1 MRLMIVAACLFVAG
15 CETDFLGYGPET
27 CTTTPT
33 DEQVKCCREVMYIN
47 PELEIVPLGYCIRP
61 GLDATIFVKFVAKT
75 DKPSKLFIREKVDA
89 TRFDLGFRRF
99 VTEPKTAV
107 SWWDV
112 SSQRLTG
119 ASLIVK
125 SPDSAGDC
133 GLDVA
138 YTHNPDGTMTVY
150 AVWCET

>member
-1 MRLMIVAACLFVAG
+1 MRLVIVTACFLVAG
-15 CETDFLGYGPET
+15 CDFELFKYDPET

-33 DEQVKCCREVMYIN
+33 EAQVKECREEMYIA
-47 PELEIVPLGYCIRP
+47 PDLEIVPLGYCLQP
-61 GLDATIFVKFVAKT
+61 GFDSAICFKFIAKT

-89 TRFDLGFRRF
+89 TRFDPGFRRF
-99 VTEPKTAV
+99 LSEPKTAV

-125 SPDSAGDC
+125 SPDSAADR
-133 GLDVA
+133 GLDAA
-138 YTHNPDGTMTVY
+138 YVDNPDGTMTVY
-150 AVWCET
+150 VVWSEI